1 MQSEIDICLIIM
13 SRLISKLKSSL
24 INNENK
30 NRIINLELLKNYAKG
45 DDFTLV
51 DAGCGQGTN
60 LIDVISKY
68 PKSKI
73 IGVDNYKPDLLIAK
87 KRFTNKVEFLY
98 SDCLDMKIDSG
109 SIDIVLSNQVI
120 EHIPKFEEYLLEIE
134 RILKGN
140 GLLIISTPNFHNPKN
155 TFLKI
160 FFQKPIMRWENNQNL
175 PPDKYRGHVKEFL
188 EDELINQ
195 VQKCNF
201 KLLASRPILP
211 SPSLKGNLPFIIYR
225 FLEYTFYS
233 FTKPFVGKGYG
244 NNHNMI
250 FEKI

>member
-1 MQSEIDICLIIM
+1 M
-13 SRLISKLKSSL
+13 SKIISKIKSIL

-30 NRIINLELLKNYAKG
+30 NRTINLDLLKNYAKG

-60 LIDVISKY
+60 LIDIISEY

-73 IGVDNYKPDLLIAK
+73 IGIDNYKPDLLIAK
-87 KRFTNKVEFLY
+87 KRFTNKVDFIH

-120 EHIPKFEEYLLEIE
+120 EHIPKYEKYLLEIE
-134 RILKGN
+134 RILKSN

-195 VQKCNF
+195 VQKYNF
-201 KLLASRPILP
+201 KLLDSAPIIP
-211 SPSLKGNLPFIIYR
+211 CPSLKGNLPFIIYR
-225 FLEYTFYS
+225 FLEYTFYF
-233 FTKPFVGKGYG
+233 FTKPFVRKGYG